1 MLKRIVITAVLLV
14 GAPAAAMA
22 KVSLLNIRQPEAAVE
37 ETLIDSEHASGGEP
51 AAPAGHCR
59 PRDGESRTSAVGRTE
74 KLPEP
79 ACAAS
84 GPSVAQPARAQAAES
99 S

>member
-1 MLKRIVITAVLLV
+1 MLKRIVMTAVLLI
-14 GAPAAAMA
+14 GAPAAVVA

-37 ETLIDSEHASGGEP
+37 ETRIDTEHASGVES
-51 AAPAGHCR
+51 AVPAGHCR
-59 PRDGESRTSAVGRTE
+59 PRDESRTSAAARPD

-79 ACAAS
+79 PCAAS
-84 GPSVAQPARAQAAES
+84 EPPVAQPARAQATES